1 MSSPALFFVKPAMM
15 KSLAY
20 YYLKIDIRLS
30 TNLLFSI
37 LMNCVKD

>member
-30 TNLLFSI
+30 TNLFSI